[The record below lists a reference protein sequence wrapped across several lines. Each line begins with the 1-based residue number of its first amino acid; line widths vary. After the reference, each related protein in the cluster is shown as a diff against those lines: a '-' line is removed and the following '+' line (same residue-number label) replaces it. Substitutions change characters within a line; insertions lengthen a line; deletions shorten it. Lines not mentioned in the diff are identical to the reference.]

1 MLAPEFVA
9 VLRCPCSKEPLIYF
23 PRGDRDADEADGF
36 LLAPVGRRRYRIDN
50 GVPVLLADEAVE
62 VTEKDLAR
70 LLDRAR
76 ALGLDSGRK

>member
-9 VLRCPCSKEPLIYF
+9 VLRCPSSKEPLLYF
-23 PRGDRDADEADGF
+23 PRGDRDADEAEGF